1 MLERLGTRDTCLGSC
16 QDDVSKFNFPVCRLD
31 KTVSPTSQARVFIP
45 PRTTA
50 KTLVSAGHVGLQEFI
65 AQGGEG
71 KVSNYMFPHKNV
83 TLHLQGA
90 GHYVLFCTRNTCMQQ
105 PLALIGIQG
114 TIFSEHEVFR
124 VYDFDFEIV
133 FIFTLSIFFKKCE
146 NNESIISFNYKLHNL
161 HNFFS

>member
-1 MLERLGTRDTCLGSC
+1 MFGPPALSLTFFFVDFRLSGGTLFLTCSCVCFNDVNEQWIFKDLCFPTKLEIIKRITLRS
-16 QDDVSKFNFPVCRLD
+16 SYI
-31 KTVSPTSQARVFIP
+31 FISLY
-45 PRTTA
+45 RY
-50 KTLVSAGHVGLQEFI
+50 S
-65 AQGGEG
+65 
-71 KVSNYMFPHKNV
+71 Y
-83 TLHLQGA
+83 
-90 GHYVLFCTRNTCMQQ
+90 TRNTCMQQ

-161 HNFFS
+161 HNFFR